1 MIIDDAELIAR
12 FAALPTANVGDAMD
26 RLGALDGIRP
36 IWAGAAVAGRAVT
49 VWTRAGD
56 NLYIHKSMEN
66 IVRGSVI
73 VVNGQ
78 GDTTRAL
85 IGDLIGARAAAAG
98 IAGFVIDG
106 AVRDASGLAE
116 VGIPVFATSVTP
128 AGPYKNGPGKL
139 DVVIAVGG
147 VAVAPGDL
155 VLGDE
160 DGVVVVPWDD
170 RHGVL
175 ERAESIFANE
185 IVKRESIT
193 ASLGRDSLV

>member
-1 MIIDDAELIAR
+1 MTIDDADLITR
-12 FAALPTANVGDAMD
+12 FSTLPTANVGDAMD
-26 RLGALDGIRP
+26 RLGALDGIGP
-36 IWAGAAVAGRAVT
+36 VWKGASVAGRAVT

-66 IVRGSVI
+66 VLPGSVV

-116 VGIPVFATSVTP
+116 VGIPVFAKSVTP

-139 DVVIAVGG
+139 DVVVAVGG
-147 VAVAPGDL
+147 VAIAPGDL

-160 DGVVVVPWDD
+160 DGVVIVPWAD
-170 RHGVL
+170 RFEVL
-175 ERAESIFANE
+175 EKAEAIFTNE
-185 IVKRESIT
+185 IAKRAAIT